1 MIILIIGLTGS
12 TGSGKSAVADYLNKI
27 NMFIIDAD
35 KIGHEIIKKEK
46 PAYTE
51 VVQTFGD
58 LILDSNKEINRQKL
72 GNIVFQDQNMLK
84 LLNEYTHKYII
95 DEIKALIKTQI
106 TKEYRGIVIDAAL
119 LIESGLNKLADKVW
133 IVSATRDIRLK
144 RIMERDNLTYE
155 QALARINSQT
165 QVETLYPY
173 ADEIIHNDK
182 DFETTIIQV
191 NQILKKEK
199 I

>member
-1 MIILIIGLTGS
+1 MIIGLTGS